1 MSFVSFDAAFSPVF
15 QYSDQWMV
23 IFFLRDSIVSWM
35 MYCSSMRER
44 VSQDGSFE
52 RCKSEFEVIN
62 YNIFQYP

>member
-1 MSFVSFDAAFSPVF
+1 MSFVSSDVAFSPVF

-23 IFFLRDSIVSWM
+23 IFFLRDSIV
-35 MYCSSMRER
+35 

-62 YNIFQYP
+62 

>member
-35 MYCSSMRER
+35 MHCSRMR
-44 VSQDGSFE
+44 D
-52 RCKSEFEVIN
+52 SEPRWFL
-62 YNIFQYP
+62 